1 MAGSVEASEPP
12 RGQAP
17 RGSRGSRG
25 SRGPRG
31 SKGRQALTRERIL
44 HAGLRVIDQQ
54 GLEALTMRKL
64 AQDLGV
70 DPMSLYRHF
79 ENKEALLSGLADA
92 LWAEIAAPD
101 DSGWE
106 AILRSLAHSVRSVAH
121 AHPHAYILL
130 CQGSTLPTAMLC
142 LFHGALERLQQ
153 AGFARKRA
161 AEALNAV
168 LSYAMGY
175 ATMELAAQP
184 LNLPAQLTQSTPPTQ
199 PTQTPVTDFERIAQV
214 MRAIPRETPP
224 HLAEVAYL
232 MCVDCDLD
240 AQFTFGLDLML
251 TGLANRTELAAHDT
265 RPA

>member
-1 MAGSVEASEPP
+1 M
-12 RGQAP
+12 
-17 RGSRGSRG
+17 
-25 SRGPRG
+25 
-31 SKGRQALTRERIL
+31 
-44 HAGLRVIDQQ
+44 IDQQ

-106 AILRSLAHSVRSVAH
+106 AILRSLAHAVRSVAH

-130 CQGSTLPTAMLC
+130 CQGSTLPTTMLC

-175 ATMELAAQP
+175 ATMELAALP
-184 LNLPAQLTQSTPPTQ
+184 LNQPAQSTQ
-199 PTQTPVTDFERIAQV
+199 PPTDFERVAQV

-224 HLAEVAYL
+224 QLAEVAYL

-240 AQFTFGLDLML
+240 AQFTFGLDLLL
-251 TGLANRTELAAHDT
+251 TGLRARLAQW
-265 RPA
+265 

>member
-1 MAGSVEASEPP
+1 MSGNTETSKPP
-12 RGQAP
+12 YRQAP
-17 RGSRGSRG
+17 P
-25 SRGPRG
+25 GPRG
-31 SKGRQALTRERIL
+31 PKGRQLLTHERIL
-44 HAGLRVIDQQ
+44 HAGLRVIDQD

-79 ENKEALLSGLADA
+79 ENKEALLTGLADA
-92 LWAEIAAPD
+92 LWAEVTVPD
-101 DSGWE
+101 DPNDLSWE
-106 AILRSLAHSVRSVAH
+106 AILQSLARSLRRVAH

-130 CQGSTLPTAMLC
+130 CQGSSLPIAMLG
-142 LFHGALERLQQ
+142 LFQGSLARLQQ
-153 AGFARKRA
+153 AGFERKRA

-184 LNLPAQLTQSTPPTQ
+184 LNAPTPSTSLTPIPA
-199 PTQTPVTDFERIAQV
+199 TDFERIAQV

-224 HLAEVAYL
+224 QLAEVAYL

-251 TGLANRTELAAHDT
+251 TGLRGKQSE
-265 RPA
+265 

>member
-1 MAGSVEASEPP
+1 
-12 RGQAP
+12 
-17 RGSRGSRG
+17 
-25 SRGPRG
+25 
-31 SKGRQALTRERIL
+31 
-44 HAGLRVIDQQ
+44 
-54 GLEALTMRKL
+54 MRKL

-184 LNLPAQLTQSTPPTQ
+184 LNLPTQLTPSTPPTQ
-199 PTQTPVTDFERIAQV
+199 TPTPATDFERIAQV
-214 MRAIPRETPP
+214 MRAIPRDTPP
-224 HLAEVAYL
+224 QLAEVAYL